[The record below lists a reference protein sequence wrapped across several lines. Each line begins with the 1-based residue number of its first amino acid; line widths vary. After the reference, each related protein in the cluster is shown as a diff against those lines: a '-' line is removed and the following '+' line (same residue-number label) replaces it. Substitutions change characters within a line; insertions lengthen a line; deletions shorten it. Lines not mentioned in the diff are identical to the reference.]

1 MRFIIFKPELNG
13 DFLILEMIGLTYRPY
28 ATFTNY
34 NNAEH
39 TCRLLNEDIA

>member
-13 DFLILEMIGLTYRPY
+13 PFLVLEKIGMTYREY

>member
-13 DFLILEMIGLTYRPY
+13 PFLILERIGVTYREY
-28 ATFTNY
+28 ATFNNY

-39 TCRLLNEDIA
+39 TCRLLNEDVA

>member
-13 DFLILEMIGLTYRPY
+13 PFLVLEKIGLTYREY

-39 TCRLLNEDIA
+39 ACRLLNEDVA